1 MQSEC
6 ALVLFVQHR
15 QSSTQVVVK
24 VLQAYNDTRY
34 SLATQQERLGCQLE
48 ALWQNR
54 RFTPGVYLG
63 LAQIET
69 FDLERGELTLGQV
82 IAEPCRE
89 TLESER
95 EYALLMRRLPAESR
109 LDVVLEQDTKTRHK
123 ALRLLARRIAFLH
136 LKVASPLSQETEA
149 GWGSNA
155 QLREK
160 LVHNLRLLDLIVPT
174 EHQQGTKESTL
185 QERVRSLQ
193 EGLLAVFTQW
203 ETRGYFERRVSE
215 QRIRRCHGDLKSP
228 NIWIA
233 PGTSGGKQGQF
244 DVLILDGADFN
255 PSYTHID
262 LLSDLALLVV
272 DIQARTQLPSLA
284 ERLTQHYLQ
293 YTDQCDETSRAVLN
307 YYLVE
312 KAIVGAAISLAYDH
326 LPALGHA
333 FLQVAE
339 QRLEPL
345 RHAKAGLPQVIAP
358 AAYTPVRE
366 PQ

>member
-1 MQSEC
+1 V
-6 ALVLFVQHR
+6 AKILL
-15 QSSTQVVVK
+15 T
-24 VLQAYNDTRY
+24 YTDTRY
-34 SLATQQERLGCQLE
+34 NLATQQERLECQLE

-63 LAQIET
+63 LAQVEELN
-69 FDLERGELTLGQV
+69 LERGELTLGHV
-82 IAEPCRE
+82 IAEPCLE
-89 TLESER
+89 TLESEC

-109 LDVVLEQDTKTRHK
+109 LDVVLQQSKKTLPK
-123 ALRLLARRIAFLH
+123 LLRLLARRIAFLH
-136 LKVASPLSQETEA
+136 LNVASPLSQETEA

-155 QLREK
+155 QVREK
-160 LVHNLRLLDLIVPT
+160 LLQNLQLLELIVAT
-174 EHQQGTKESTL
+174 DHQQSTKESTL
-185 QERVRSLQ
+185 QERVSNLQ
-193 EGLLAVFTQW
+193 EGLLAVFALW
-203 ETRGYFERRVSE
+203 ETRGYFEKRVSE

-228 NIWIA
+228 NIWIS
-233 PGTSGGKQGQF
+233 PRTSGRKRQGQF

-262 LLSDLALLVV
+262 LLSDIALLVV
-272 DIQARTQLPSLA
+272 DIQARTQVPSLA
-284 ERLTQHYLQ
+284 DHLVQHYLQ
-293 YTDQCDETSRAVLN
+293 CTDQCDEISRAILN

-312 KAIVGAAISLAYDH
+312 KAMVGAAVSLAYDH

-333 FLQVAE
+333 FLHVAE

-345 RHAKAGLPQVIAP
+345 RQAKAGLPQVVAP